1 MTAPAYVPPREPL
14 LRLTSVGLY
23 CPAGDFYI
31 DPQRRVER
39 AVTTHAHADHA
50 RPGMGAY
57 LATRASEEL
66 LRRRLGRSIRLTA
79 LPYGRSLNLG
89 GVRVSFHPAGH
100 ILGSAQV
107 CLEFRGERWVVTG
120 DYKLEA
126 DPTCEPFVPVRCHV
140 FITETTFGLPVYR
153 WLPQAVVFEQL
164 NAWWRA
170 NREAGRVSVV
180 YAYSLGKAQR
190 ILAGVDAGIGPLY
203 VHSSVASMNEG
214 YAAAGVALPAG
225 IQVIRASQPPPAGAL
240 VVAPRNTEHARW
252 MSRLPDVRTAFASGW
267 VLVRRHRPAGDP
279 GFVLSDHV
287 DWPQLLAAV
296 EASGADYVLA
306 THGFEAEVVRYLRER
321 GRRAD
326 VLGVLRLN

>member
-1 MTAPAYVPPREPL
+1 VYKRQAY
-14 LRLTSVGLY
+14 G
-23 CPAGDFYI
+23 
-31 DPQRRVER
+31 Q
-39 AVTTHAHADHA
+39 
-50 RPGMGAY
+50 
-57 LATRASEEL
+57 
-66 LRRRLGRSIRLTA
+66 
-79 LPYGRSLNLG
+79 SLNLG
-89 GVRVSFHPAGH
+89 GVRVSLHPAGH

-107 CLEFRGERWVVTG
+107 CLEYRGERWVVSG
-120 DYKLEA
+120 DYKLDA
-126 DPTCEPFVPVRCHV
+126 DGTCAPFEPVRCQV
-140 FITETTFGLPVYR
+140 FITETTFGLPIYR
-153 WLPQAVVFEQL
+153 WLPQAAVFRQM

-190 ILAGVDAGIGPLY
+190 ILAGVDASIGPLV
-203 VHSSVASMNEG
+203 VHHTVAAMNEG
-214 YAAAGVALPAG
+214 YAAAGIALPAG
-225 IQVIRASQPPPAGAL
+225 IQTLKGSQPPPAGAL

-267 VLVRRHRPAGDP
+267 VLVRRQRPAGDP

-306 THGFEAEVVRYLRER
+306 THGFEAEVVRYLREQ

-326 VLGVLRLN
+326 VLGVLKG